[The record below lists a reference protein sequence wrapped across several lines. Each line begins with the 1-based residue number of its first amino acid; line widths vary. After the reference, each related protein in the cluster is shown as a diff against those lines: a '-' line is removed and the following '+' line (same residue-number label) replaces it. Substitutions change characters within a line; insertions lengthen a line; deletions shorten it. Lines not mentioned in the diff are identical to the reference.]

1 MVAIGLKECR
11 IAVFRLLAANRNMLI
26 LPPDSPIGV
35 QMHQAIVSRRAR
47 PERVEMRP
55 IRKIERFMK
64 NFYNLL
70 NIFG

>member
-1 MVAIGLKECR
+1 
-11 IAVFRLLAANRNMLI
+11 MLI

-55 IRKIERFMK
+55 IRKIERFTEK
-64 NFYNLL
+64 FHNLL